1 MNNLDGGHF
10 NNTYSRL
17 PDYFYTKLDPTP
29 LENPRLVAYSASVGH
44 LLGLE
49 DTPGTRETLTLIG
62 SGNRAWPGSE
72 PLAMVYSGHQFGAY
86 NPQLGD
92 GRGLL
97 LGELVNT
104 RGEKW
109 DLHLKGAGQTPY
121 SRFGDGRAVL
131 RSCIR
136 EYLASEALHH
146 LGIPT
151 TRGLCVVTSDTPVYR
166 ETREAGST
174 LLRLAKSHIR
184 FGHFEYFFYSAQS
197 EKQRYEAL
205 KALADYTIEQ
215 HFHDLEGMTAM
226 AGSDSGYQLF
236 YSEVVRRTATLIARW
251 QAAGFAHGVMNTD
264 NMSIIGDTF
273 DYGPYGFMDDFN
285 WHYICNH
292 SDHSGRYAFGQQPD
306 IGYWNCGRLGQ
317 ALVPLFD
324 DVELIQKALD
334 QYPQIYTQT
343 YTRLMLDKLGL
354 VIGEEKEKEKEED
367 AELVRDLLQL
377 LHDSRSDYTLFFRTL
392 SHFSTNQPLEQL
404 EKQLEPLVNH
414 ASLAPWLDKYRERL
428 RRNPLDDQNRQKH
441 MKQVNPKFIL
451 RNYLAQQ
458 AIEKAERGDYR
469 EIDNLMNVL
478 VSPYDEH
485 PDFKHYAQKP
495 PEWGKKLEISCSS

>member
-10 NNTYSRL
+10 NNTYSCL

-29 LENPRLVAYSASVGH
+29 LENPRLVAFSASAGQ
-44 LLGLE
+44 LLDLE
-49 DTPGTRETLTLIG
+49 DSWKTREELTLIG

-151 TRGLCVVTSDTPVYR
+151 TRALFVVTSDTPVYR
-166 ETREAGST
+166 ETTEAGST
-174 LLRLAKSHIR
+174 LLRLARSHIR
-184 FGHFEYFFYSAQS
+184 FGHFEYFYYSAPS
-197 EKQRYEAL
+197 GKKRYKAL
-205 KALADYTIEQ
+205 KELADYTIEQ
-215 HFHDLEGMTAM
+215 HFHDLEGMAAI
-226 AGSDSGYQLF
+226 AGSDRGYQRF
-236 YSEVVRRTATLIARW
+236 YSEVVRRTATLIAQW
-251 QAAGFAHGVMNTD
+251 QAAGFAHGIMNTD

-285 WHYICNH
+285 WYYICNH
-292 SDHSGRYAFGQQPD
+292 SDHSGRYAFSQQPD

-324 DVELIQKALD
+324 DGELIQKALD
-334 QYPQIYTQT
+334 QYPKIYTQT
-343 YTRLMLDKLGL
+343 YTRLMLYKLGL
-354 VIGEEKEKEKEED
+354 AEEEQDD
-367 AELVRDLLQL
+367 AELVRNLLQL
-377 LHDSRSDYTLFFRTL
+377 LHDSRCDYTRFFRIL
-392 SHFSTNQPLEQL
+392 SSFPSEQTSEQL
-404 EKQLEPLVNH
+404 AQLTSNS
-414 ASLAPWLDKYRERL
+414 SLAPWLDIYQKRL
-428 RRNPLDDQNRQKH
+428 KRNPLNDQTRQQQ
-441 MKQVNPKFIL
+441 MKQVNPKYIL

-458 AIEKAERGDYR
+458 AIEKAEQDDYR
-469 EIDNLMNVL
+469 EIENLMNVL
-478 VSPYDEH
+478 VSPCEEH
-485 PDFKHYAQKP
+485 PDFEHYAQKP
-495 PEWGKKLEISCSS
+495 PEWGKKLEVSCSS

>member
-17 PDYFYTKLDPTP
+17 PDYFYTRLDPTP
-29 LENPRLVAYSASVGH
+29 LENPKLVAYSPSTGQ
-44 LLGLE
+44 LLNLE
-49 DTPGTRETLTLIG
+49 DTRETRGKLTLIG

-109 DLHLKGAGQTPY
+109 DLHLKGAGPTPY

-151 TRGLCVVTSDTPVYR
+151 TRALCVVTSDTPVYR

-174 LLRLAKSHIR
+174 LLRLARSHIR
-184 FGHFEYFFYSAQS
+184 FGHFEYFFYSALS
-197 EKQRYEAL
+197 EKKRYEAL
-205 KALADYTIEQ
+205 KELADYTIEH
-215 HFHDLEGMTAM
+215 HFHDLEGMEAV
-226 AGSDSGYQLF
+226 AGSGKGYQLF
-236 YSEVVRRTATLIARW
+236 YAEVVHRTATLIARW

-292 SDHSGRYAFGQQPD
+292 SDHSGRYAFSQQPD

-354 VIGEEKEKEKEED
+354 LAEEEED

-377 LHDSRSDYTLFFRTL
+377 LHDSHCDYTLFFRTL
-392 SHFSTNQPLEQL
+392 SSFPSEQPVNQL
-404 EKQLEPLVNH
+404 EALVNH
-414 ASLAPWLDKYRERL
+414 PSLAPWLDNYKKRL
-428 RRNPLDDQNRQKH
+428 KRNPQDDQNRQKR
-441 MKQVNPKFIL
+441 MKQVNPKYIL

-458 AIEKAERGDYR
+458 AIEKAEKGDYR
-469 EIDNLMNVL
+469 EIENLMNVL

-485 PDFKHYAQKP
+485 PDFEHYAGQP
-495 PEWGKKLEISCSS
+495 PEWGKKLEVSCSS

>member
-1 MNNLDGGHF
+1 MNSLDGRNF
-10 NNTYSRL
+10 DNTYSRL
-17 PDYFYTKLDPTP
+17 PEHFYTRLDPTP
-29 LENPRLVAYSASVGH
+29 LEKPRLVTYSASAGQ
-44 LLGLE
+44 LLNLE
-49 DTPGTRETLTLIG
+49 DAHETREKLTRIC
-62 SGNRAWPGSE
+62 SGNSAWPGSE
-72 PLAMVYSGHQFGAY
+72 PLAMVYSGHQFGSY

-97 LGELVNT
+97 LGELVNIQ
-104 RGEKW
+104 GEKW

-151 TRGLCVVTSDTPVYR
+151 TRALCVVTSDTPVYR
-166 ETREAGST
+166 ETTEAGST
-174 LLRLAKSHIR
+174 LLRLARSHIR
-184 FGHFEYFFYSAQS
+184 FGHFEYYFYN
-197 EKQRYEAL
+197 KRYEAL
-205 KALADYTIEQ
+205 KELADYTIEQ
-215 HFHDLEGMTAM
+215 HFQDLEGMEAM
-226 AGSDSGYQLF
+226 AGSDAGYQLF

-292 SDHSGRYAFGQQPD
+292 SDHSGRYAFSQQPE

-317 ALVPLFD
+317 ALIPLFENS
-324 DVELIQKALD
+324 ELIQNALD

-354 VIGEEKEKEKEED
+354 VEEEEED

-377 LHDSRSDYTLFFRTL
+377 LHDSHCDYTLFFRTL
-392 SHFSTNQPLEQL
+392 SSFPLDQTNEQLEQL
-404 EKQLEPLVNH
+404 ANH
-414 ASLAPWLDKYRERL
+414 PSLAPWLDTYKERL
-428 RRNPLDDQNRQKH
+428 KRNPLDDQARQKR
-441 MKQVNPKFIL
+441 MKLVNPKYIL

-458 AIEKAERGDYR
+458 AIEKAEKGDYQ
-469 EIDNLMNVL
+469 EIENLMKVL
-478 VSPYDEH
+478 MSPYDEH
-485 PDFKHYAQKP
+485 PDFEHYAEQP
-495 PEWGKKLEISCSS
+495 PEWGKKLEVSCSS